1 MPSECCCKVLKFLF
15 VRFVLNRQALWHF
28 YCFFFLFFFFFFL
41 SGDPAKLPL
50 AFIAAASGG
59 GAFLVIIVA
68 VICFACVVRGR
79 RCVGTI

>member
-1 MPSECCCKVLKFLF
+1 MPSECCCKVQKLLF

-28 YCFFFLFFFFFFL
+28 YCFFFFSLFFFL
-41 SGDPAKLPL
+41 SGNPGKLPL

-79 RCVGTI
+79 RYVGTI